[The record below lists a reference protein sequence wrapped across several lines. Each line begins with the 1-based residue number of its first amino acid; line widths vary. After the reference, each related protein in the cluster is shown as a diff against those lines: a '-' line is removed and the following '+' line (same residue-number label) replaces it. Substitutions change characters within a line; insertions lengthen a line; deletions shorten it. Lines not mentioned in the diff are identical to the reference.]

1 MLNLFATIGLGY
13 LIGTGTV
20 TSGAVVGRGL
30 IRAAK
35 TALGG
40 DVREAA
46 VEVLGSLAAP
56 AMVSFAAVTALYAD
70 VVETAQQLAAPALD
84 EIDAVPLDRAA

>member
-1 MLNLFATIGLGY
+1 MLNLFATLGAAY

-20 TSGAVVGRGL
+20 TSGAVVARGL

-56 AMVSFAAVTALYAD
+56 ACVSFAAVTALYAD
-70 VVETAQQLAAPALD
+70 VVATAQELAAPALA
-84 EIDAVPLDRAA
+84 EIDAVPIGRAA

>member
-1 MLNLFATIGLGY
+1 MNLFATIGLGY
-13 LIGTGTV
+13 LIGTGAV

-30 IRAAK
+30 LRAAK

-56 AMVSFAAVTALYAD
+56 AFVSYSTVAALYAD
-70 VVETAQQLAAPALD
+70 VIETAQYLAAPALD
-84 EIDAVPLDRAA
+84 EIDTVPLGRAA